1 MTAQG
6 QSTPSFQDLLQ
17 SGQQALSRLAELGDA
32 MAREL
37 AQRHSELNEALGQLA
52 KAQGEQAQTQ
62 SELTGA
68 RDRLA
73 QTQGQLVSAQHDLAA
88 VRNELGAA
96 QNELAGARSELAK
109 RQAELEG
116 ARNQATQLHAQ
127 LEQTNTQLAQLRQAH
142 EAEVAELGRERD
154 ELKALHGQLTDQAAK
169 LASDWNSRRQA
180 LAADNQRLAA
190 EMETATK
197 TVVQGQERE
206 RQWKAQVWKLQDD
219 VRTLRES
226 AGRVTLTAEQGHHL
240 YSQLNAIIGFADV
253 LLDESGN
260 RATASERQEFLQHI
274 KDSGTGLADEIGR
287 LIGSVTAS
295 AQAEE
300 GAAAAPFQA
309 RASTAT
315 PVLVAAEDEALRERI
330 QSLLDRAG
338 YRIEFATDV
347 AAAVKIAAQLQPL
360 AVMVDTALSDNRA
373 QRLTDELLR
382 EPRTRDIP
390 VVLTVANDEEP
401 LGPSMS
407 QYDVLKKPI
416 NRQPLLQVMTKYDLL
431 AERRR
436 VSKMPT
442 SVLVIDDDPKNT
454 RLVQAML
461 KPFNVDVMVANDG
474 TAGIKLARTRR
485 PDLVILDLMMPEV
498 DGFAVV
504 SEMRA
509 DPATAQ
515 TPILIYT
522 AKNIT
527 PADRQLL
534 QGNIQAIVRKG
545 ELSKER
551 FLELVYRRGER
562 RQSPPAAEM
571 AA

>member
-1 MTAQG
+1 
-6 QSTPSFQDLLQ
+6 
-17 SGQQALSRLAELGDA
+17 
-32 MAREL
+32 
-37 AQRHSELNEALGQLA
+37 
-52 KAQGEQAQTQ
+52 
-62 SELTGA
+62 
-68 RDRLA
+68 
-73 QTQGQLVSAQHDLAA
+73 
-88 VRNELGAA
+88 
-96 QNELAGARSELAK
+96 
-109 RQAELEG
+109 
-116 ARNQATQLHAQ
+116 
-127 LEQTNTQLAQLRQAH
+127 
-142 EAEVAELGRERD
+142 
-154 ELKALHGQLTDQAAK
+154 
-169 LASDWNSRRQA
+169 
-180 LAADNQRLAA
+180 
-190 EMETATK
+190 METATK
-197 TVVQGQERE
+197 TVSQGQERE

-219 VRTLRES
+219 MRTLREA

-260 RATASERQEFLQHI
+260 RATAGERQEFLQHI
-274 KDSGTGLADEIGR
+274 KDSGTQLADEIGR
-287 LIGSVTAS
+287 LIGSLS
-295 AQAEE
+295 PSGQAKE
-300 GAAAAPFQA
+300 GAEPAAFQA
-309 RASTAT
+309 RAATGT
-315 PVLVAAEDEALRERI
+315 PVLVASEDETLRERF
-330 QSLLDRAG
+330 QSFLDRAG
-338 YRIEFATDV
+338 YRVEFASDID
-347 AAAVKIAAQLQPL
+347 AAVKTAAQLQPL
-360 AVMVDTALSDNRA
+360 AVMIDTALPENRA
-373 QRLTDELLR
+373 QRLADELLR

-390 VVLTVANDEEP
+390 IVLTIASDDEP
-401 LGPSMS
+401 LGASMG

-416 NRQPLLQVMTKYDLL
+416 NRQQVLQVMTKYDLL

-461 KPFNVDVMVANDG
+461 KPFNVDVLVASDG

-485 PDLVILDLMMPEV
+485 PELVILDLMMPEV
-498 DGFAVV
+498 DGFAVI

-515 TPILIYT
+515 TPILVYT

-527 PADRQLL
+527 AADRQLL

-562 RQSPPAAEM
+562 RQSPPAAEI

>member
-6 QSTPSFQDLLQ
+6 TSTPSFQDLLQ

-52 KAQGEQAQTQ
+52 QAQADQAQTQ
-62 SELTGA
+62 SELTGT

-73 QTQGQLVSAQHDLAA
+73 QTANQLSAAQANLAA
-88 VRNELGAA
+88 SGD
-96 QNELAGARSELAK
+96 ELAK
-109 RQAELEG
+109 RKAELEG
-116 ARNQATQLHAQ
+116 AHKQAAQ
-127 LEQTNTQLAQLRQAH
+127 LQADLEGVRRQTAQLQADLDQTKGQLTQARQAH
-142 EAEVAELGRERD
+142 EAEIAELGRERD
-154 ELKALHGQLTDQAAK
+154 ELKALHSHLTDQAAK
-169 LASDWNSRRQA
+169 LAADWNNRRQA

-190 EMETATK
+190 EMETASK
-197 TVVQGQERE
+197 TVAQGQERE

-219 VRTLRES
+219 MRTLKEA

-260 RATASERQEFLQHI
+260 RATAGERQEFLQHI
-274 KDSGTGLADEIGR
+274 KDSGTQLADEIGR
-287 LIGSVTAS
+287 LLGNLGPA
-295 AQAEE
+295 AQAQE
-300 GAAAAPFQA
+300 GGPGAFAARTA
-309 RASTAT
+309 TAT
-315 PVLVAAEDEALRERI
+315 PVLVATEDESLRERI
-330 QSLLDRAG
+330 QSFLDRAG
-338 YRIEFATDV
+338 YRIEFATDID
-347 AAAVKIAAQLQPL
+347 AAVKSAVQLQPL
-360 AVMVDTALSDNRA
+360 AVMIDTALPDNRA

-390 VVLTVANDEEP
+390 VVLTVANDDEP
-401 LGPSMS
+401 LGLSMG
-407 QYDVLKKPI
+407 QYDFLKKPI
-416 NRQPLLQVMTKYDLL
+416 SKQQVLQVMTKYDLL

-474 TAGIKLARTRR
+474 TSGIKLARTRR

>member
-1 MTAQG
+1 
-6 QSTPSFQDLLQ
+6 
-17 SGQQALSRLAELGDA
+17 

-52 KAQGEQAQTQ
+52 RAQGDQAQTQ
-62 SELTGA
+62 SELTGT

-73 QTQGQLVSAQHDLAA
+73 QTASQLS
-88 VRNELGAA
+88 AA
-96 QNELAGARSELAK
+96 QANLAGARDELAK

-116 ARNQATQLHAQ
+116 LRNQT
-127 LEQTNTQLAQLRQAH
+127 AQLRAELEQAKSQMAQFQSQLVQLNQAH
-142 EAEVAELGRERD
+142 EAELAELGRERD
-154 ELKALHGQLTDQAAK
+154 ELKALHSHLTDQAAK
-169 LASDWNSRRQA
+169 LAADWNSRRQA

-197 TVVQGQERE
+197 TVAQGQERE

-219 VRTLRES
+219 VRTLREA

-260 RATASERQEFLQHI
+260 RATATERQEFLQHI
-274 KDSGTGLADEIGR
+274 KDSGTQLADEIGR
-287 LIGSVTAS
+287 LIGSAS
-295 AQAEE
+295 GSQPQDAS
-300 GAAAAPFQA
+300 GPAAFQA
-309 RASTAT
+309 RAATAT
-315 PVLVAAEDEALRERI
+315 PVLVATEDETLRERI
-330 QSLLDRAG
+330 QSFLDRAG
-338 YRIEFATDV
+338 YRVEFASDID
-347 AAAVKIAAQLQPL
+347 AAVKTAVQLQPL
-360 AVMVDTALSDNRA
+360 AVMVDTALSENRA
-373 QRLTDELLR
+373 QRLADELLR
-382 EPRTRDIP
+382 ETRTRDIP
-390 VVLTVANDEEP
+390 VVLSVANDDEP
-401 LGPSMS
+401 LGLSMG
-407 QYDVLKKPI
+407 QYDFLKKPI
-416 NRQPLLQVMTKYDLL
+416 NRQQVLQVMTKYDLL

-474 TAGIKLARTRR
+474 TAGIKLAKTRR

-562 RQSPPAAEM
+562 RQSPSAAEI